1 MTNREK
7 FKDEL
12 DEMLSAF
19 LAFVEGKPVHCEDMD
34 CQECDFRGKCPV
46 REKCVIDWLNAEYQE
61 PSVDWSKVP
70 IDTPV
75 LASCDGKEWYRRHYA
90 GTDGEG
96 NPKVYSFGQ
105 TSWSA
110 MDEEQIF
117 PKFVLLAEGN
127 ELPGGI

>member
-7 FKDEL
+7 FKDEP

-19 LAFVEGKPVHCEDMD
+19 LAAVEGKPVHCEDMD

-75 LASCDGKEWYRRHYA
+75 LVSAGGKRWYRRYFA
-90 GTDGEG
+90 GMRNGKLEAYDVGA
-96 NPKVYSFGQ
+96 
-105 TSWSA
+105 TSWSVYDNRTCVWKY
-110 MDEEQIF
+110 MR
-117 PKFVLLAEGN
+117 LAEGN
-127 ELPGGI
+127 E